1 MERPHPFPFR
11 TRKLSSLTP
20 MVLPFG
26 GRVGRRR
33 AFSFSHGIYFV
44 RPCGPFA
51 WWKFSIVRAGSAL
64 GIAPPFVM
72 LDVQQHAFAPLMAIW
87 ILPGWQVYVTRRS
100 TTVDLR
106 CQGFDKDVKTLTAL
120 RVSARGK
127 KKKQCYEGG
136 VISPC
141 GTVAE
146 GNGIFV
152 CAVAH
157 GVISPTTGEPIR
169 WDRLVF
175 QILCIMISTRLSW
188 GNCNA

>member
-100 TTVDLR
+100 VTVDLR

-127 KKKQCYEGG
+127 KKKHWYEGPRDLLHCKSPSDTQRANSTG
-136 VISPC
+136 VFIFQYFK
-141 GTVAE
+141 AE
-146 GNGIFV
+146 ASGRFFRRSSGP
-152 CAVAH
+152 
-157 GVISPTTGEPIR
+157 SR
-169 WDRLVF
+169 
-175 QILCIMISTRLSW
+175 
-188 GNCNA
+188 